1 MIPSR
6 IFSNRG
12 IIRSKAAW
20 FLVVLG
26 VVTVLV
32 MVRWPKEAKKASIK
46 TESVE
51 RVKAESVEEPQEGVL
66 AEVPVAEQKTL
77 QEDLLPEKRLP
88 EEPEKVEMD
97 IVKTLQGVVT
107 NNDSC
112 IQLLSVEGFDFDT
125 GPVDVTG
132 IRAGDVVKA
141 RYIEKNLGR
150 RKTNILKSV
159 ELIAA
164 SRQSIAQSFI
174 PEEEA
179 FRAAAEPEENEG
191 YMEEA
196 PLPEPRE
203 WPLTRPSAGEG
214 PSMGSHKQ
222 GGWPKSAEEVLADRE
237 QMSKSAE
244 LAQEDMLDE
253 PEALEDE
260 PEALETDMSVTMEG
274 RVIAYDHCFQLITVE
289 GLHFDG
295 GRLDLSGIEPGDHV
309 KITYTERQNG
319 NVLDSIEVIEK
330 NY

>member
-6 IFSNRG
+6 IFNNRG

-150 RKTNILKSV
+150 RKTYVLKSV
-159 ELIAA
+159 KLIAA

-174 PEEEA
+174 PEEKP
-179 FRAAAEPEENEG
+179 FRAAEEPEENEG
-191 YMEEA
+191 FMEEE
-196 PLPEPRE
+196 PRPEPGE
-203 WPLTRPSAGEG
+203 WPLTRPFAGEER
-214 PSMGSHKQ
+214 SMGSYKQ
-222 GGWPKSAEEVLADRE
+222 GGLPKSAEEVQANRE

-244 LAQEDMLDE
+244 RAQEDMLDE
-253 PEALEDE
+253 PEA
-260 PEALETDMSVTMEG
+260 PETDIGATMEG
-274 RVIAYDHCFQLITVE
+274 RVIACDHCFQLITVE
-289 GLHFDG
+289 GLHFEG
-295 GRLDLSGIEPGDHV
+295 GRLDLSGIRPGDYV

-319 NVLDSIEVIEK
+319 NVLDSIEVIERD
-330 NY
+330 Y